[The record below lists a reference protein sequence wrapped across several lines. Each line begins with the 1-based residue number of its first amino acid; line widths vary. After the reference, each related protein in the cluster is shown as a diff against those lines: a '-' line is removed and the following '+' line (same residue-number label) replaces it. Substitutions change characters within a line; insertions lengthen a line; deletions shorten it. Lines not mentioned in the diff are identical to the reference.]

1 MSRRRTPW
9 RAVAAMFLL
18 NGALFGIWASR
29 IPAVADTH
37 ALDKAALGL
46 LLLCLAGGAIA
57 AFPLA
62 GRAADRYGAARV
74 TRVLAGAYALSL
86 IAVAISPSVAVLALT
101 LLIFGAMLGGMD
113 VAMNAWAAEVERAR
127 GRSTMAS
134 FHAMFSL
141 GAGLGAATGYGAAAN
156 GLGVPAHFAGGAV
169 ALAALT
175 VPLAA
180 IEWRSAA
187 PPDPDKAPVFAVPR
201 SALLAVGVVAF
212 CSAFGEGA
220 MADWS
225 AVFLVSVTAVS
236 EAQAALGYAVFSAAM
251 VAMRLVGDRV
261 IVHLGPARAARYS
274 AATAALGAL
283 LAALG
288 GTFPTALAGFA
299 LMGLGYA
306 VIFPLA
312 FSRAANDGT
321 TGPGAAIA
329 GVATLGY
336 GGMLLGPPLIGFVA
350 HATSLQ
356 TAFLLLSA
364 AAGLIAVLS
373 GALARDRPAAAV
385 PARVGV

>member
-1 MSRRRTPW
+1 MSRWRNPW

-57 AFPLA
+57 AFPVA
-62 GRAADRYGAARV
+62 GRAADRYGAAKV
-74 TRVLAGAYALSL
+74 TRVAAVACALSL
-86 IAVAISPSVAVLALT
+86 IAVAVSPSVAVLAVT
-101 LLIFGAMLGGMD
+101 LLTFGAMLGGMD

-187 PPDPDKAPVFAVPR
+187 PPQADKAPVFAVPR
-201 SALLAVGVVAF
+201 GALLAVGVVAF

-261 IVHLGPARAARYS
+261 IVYLGPARAARYS
-274 AATAALGAL
+274 AATAVLGAL

-321 TGPGAAIA
+321 TSPGAAIA

-350 HATSLQ
+350 HASSLQ

-364 AAGLIAVLS
+364 AAGLIAFLS
-373 GALARDRPAAAV
+373 GALARNRPAAAV
-385 PARVGV
+385 PARARV